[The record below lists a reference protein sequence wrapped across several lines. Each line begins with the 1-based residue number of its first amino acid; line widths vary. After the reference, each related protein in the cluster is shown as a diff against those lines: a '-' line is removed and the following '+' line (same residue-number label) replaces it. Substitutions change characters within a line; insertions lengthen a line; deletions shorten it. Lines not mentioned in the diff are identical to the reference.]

1 MKNEIVYVVA
11 GNRLVK
17 GIEMAGSNQHKL
29 RVFSRETGEI
39 SVKASRRITTLRC
52 GGAR

>member
-1 MKNEIVYVVA
+1 MKTKVVYVVV
-11 GNRLVK
+11 GSRLVK

-29 RVFSRETGEI
+29 KVFSRETGKLA
-39 SVKASRRITTLRC
+39 VKPSCRLTTLRC

>member
-1 MKNEIVYVVA
+1 MKNKTVYILA

-17 GIEMAGSNQHKL
+17 GIEMPGSNQHKL
-29 RVFSRETGEI
+29 KVFSREIGKI
-39 SVKASRRITTLRC
+39 SVKPSRRLTTLRL